1 MILTEGLFS
10 KKSSI
15 FSRFKSYINSLTTTE
30 IINLIIPTDIY
41 IRTELMC
48 KCISSDIGV
57 DWQVIHFIFYIYQSF
72 IKDTIEKYEPKKIVK
87 MITSHSKYFQKTTFS
102 INGEEFSYSKYSKRV
117 SKLVIELD
125 KKEIEKGELILSEIR
140 ELYGCDVGF
149 GELVS
154 ILWID
159 YIEEYKQGN
168 NKKAY
173 KALHKLVS
181 ESLYK

>member
-1 MILTEGLFS
+1 MILTEGLFR

-15 FSRFKSYINSLTTTE
+15 FSRFKSYIDNLATTE

-41 IRTELMC
+41 FRTKLMC

-57 DWQVIHFIFYIYQSF
+57 DWRVVHFIFYIYQSF
-72 IKDTIEKYEPKKIVK
+72 IQDTIEKYEPKKIVK
-87 MITSHSKYFQKTTFS
+87 MISRNYKYFQRTDFS
-102 INGEEFSYSKYSKRV
+102 VNGEEFSYCKYSDKV

-125 KKEIEKGELILSEIR
+125 KEEIEKGELILSEIR
-140 ELYGCDVGF
+140 ELYGYDVEF
-149 GELVS
+149 GELLS

-159 YIEEYKQGN
+159 YIEEYKKGN

-173 KALHKLVS
+173 KSLHKLVN
-181 ESLYK
+181 ENFYK